1 MYITGKI
8 SIFAKIFNMENKIS
22 LIADICGILG
32 FIISLFAIN
41 GVRKINK
48 KINNTDNSINQK
60 AKGTGNTQNVTTN
73 K

>member
-1 MYITGKI
+1 
-8 SIFAKIFNMENKIS
+8 MENTIS

-32 FIISLFAIN
+32 FVISLFAIN

-48 KINNTDNSINQK
+48 QINKTDNSINQS
-60 AKGTGNTQNVTTN
+60 AKGSGNTQNITTN